1 VTFPEA
7 SARAAILTAALA
19 LGGPAAA
26 PAQDGQT
33 SPQTPARPAETA
45 ATAAAEDAAMAA
57 DGAFIWYVG
66 SGDVAGDA
74 EDWFVSDFAIER
86 ESFRTRW
93 SRQAVRIIDD
103 ALVLPLLPA
112 PEDDAKDF
120 IGSEV
125 QRRPRTHYGRYEV
138 VMTAARG
145 EGVISSFFTYTGPFF
160 GDPHDEID
168 FEFLGRDTTKVWLN
182 RFVDGE
188 SLPGRW
194 IDLGFDAAE
203 GPHLYAFEWSPE
215 EIVWFVEGRELLR
228 ISADETAIPS
238 RPSKLYINIWA
249 GNEGQRGWSGMAP
262 DDQTAQARYYCMSYR
277 PLGAETRQCS
287 DRDAP

>member
-1 VTFPEA
+1 VTFRGA
-7 SARAAILTAALA
+7 SARAAVLTAAIVM
-19 LGGPAAA
+19 GGST
-26 PAQDGQT
+26 PAQDTQT
-33 SPQTPARPAETA
+33 SPDVSQYMS
-45 ATAAAEDAAMAA
+45 EDS
-57 DGAFIWYVG
+57 AFIWYVG

-74 EDWFVSDFAIER
+74 DDWFVSDFAIQK

-93 SRQAVRIIDD
+93 SRQAVRIIDG

-125 QRRPRTHYGRYEV
+125 QRRQRTLYGRYEV
-138 VMTAARG
+138 EMTAARG
-145 EGVISSFFTYTGPFF
+145 EGVISSFFTYTGPYF

-168 FEFLGRDTTKVWLN
+168 FEFLGRDTTKVWVN

-188 SLPGRW
+188 NLPGQW

-215 EIVWFVEGRELLR
+215 EIVWFAEGRELLR
-228 ISADETAIPS
+228 ISADEMAIPS
-238 RPSKLYINIWA
+238 RPSKIYINIWA
-249 GNEGQRGWSGMAP
+249 GNQWQRGWSGMAP
-262 DDQTAQARYYCMSYR
+262 DDQMAQARYYCLSYQ